1 MSKKI
6 SIPQIRV
13 LKEEGKHFSML
24 TCYDYCMAKIV
35 DESDCQ
41 AILVGDSLA
50 NVIYGYSS
58 TVPVTLEQMILAT
71 QAVVAGA
78 PHTLVVGDLPFGS
91 YQESDAQAVQSAVR
105 LMKEGG
111 CDCVKLE
118 GGKNV
123 ASRIEAIV
131 KAGIPV
137 FAHIGLTPQS
147 AAALGGMRVQGKKLE
162 DAISLYEDVIAVERA
177 GAFACVVECV
187 PVSLCKKLNE
197 AVSIPLFGGGKGT
210 NCTGAGQN
218 LYDMFGLCSEKV
230 PKFVKKYGELR
241 GQMIEC
247 LNQYHADINNE
258 SYPAEENSYY
268 VEIPGLDEAIEE
280 AKAKI
285 AQQD

>member
-6 SIPQIRV
+6 TIPEFKT
-13 LKEEGKHFSML
+13 LKEEGKHFTMI
-24 TCYDYCMAKIV
+24 TCYDYCMARIV

-41 AILVGDSLA
+41 AILVGDSVG
-50 NVIYGYSS
+50 NVIYGYAN
-58 TVPVTLEQMILAT
+58 TIPVTLDQMILAT
-71 QAVVAGA
+71 KAVSTGA
-78 PHTLVVGDLPFGS
+78 PNTLIVGDLPFGS
-91 YQESDAQAVQSAVR
+91 YQESDEQAVRSAVR

-147 AAALGGMRVQGKKLE
+147 AAALGGMRVQGKKLD
-162 DAISLYEDVIAVERA
+162 DAIRMYEDVIAVEKA

-197 AVSIPLFGGGKGT
+197 AVKIPLFAGGKGT
-210 NCTGAGQN
+210 DCAGSGLN
-218 LYDMFGLCSEKV
+218 LYDMFGFSERV
-230 PKFVKKYGELR
+230 PKFVKKYGEFR
-241 GQMIEC
+241 AEMVKG
-247 LNQYHADINNE
+247 LNQFHAEVNE
-258 SYPAEENSYY
+258 GIYPAEEHSYY

-280 AKAKI
+280 AKA
-285 AQQD
+285 AVASD

>member
-6 SIPQIRV
+6 TIPQFKTLR
-13 LKEEGKHFSML
+13 EEGKHFSMI
-24 TCYDYCMAKIV
+24 TCYDYCMARIV

-50 NVIYGYSS
+50 NVVYGYSG
-58 TVPVTLEQMILAT
+58 TVPVTLEQMIMAT
-71 QAVVAGA
+71 KAVVAGA
-78 PHTLVVGDLPFGS
+78 PNTLIVGDLPFGS
-91 YQESDAQAVQSAVR
+91 YQESDEQAVHSAVR

-147 AAALGGMRVQGKKLE
+147 AAALGGMRVQGKKLD

-197 AVSIPLFGGGKGT
+197 AVKMPLFAGGKGT
-210 NCTGAGQN
+210 NCAGAGLN
-218 LYDMFGLCSEKV
+218 LYDMFGFFERV
-230 PKFVKKYGELR
+230 PKFAKKYGNFHEMMLK
-241 GQMIEC
+241 G
-247 LNQYHADINNE
+247 LNQFHADVNDGT
-258 SYPAEENSYY
+258 YPAEEHSYY

-280 AKAKI
+280 AKEKI
-285 AQQD
+285 CRRN